1 MGAVFKIESDEF
13 VALANRLADFHHVS
27 PEEAAMK
34 AMRAQVAHEEKV
46 RAKAAAIMAAA
57 AEVRKHLR
65 PGPFDLKAAMDEL
78 YGEDGLPA

>member
-13 VALANRLADFHHVS
+13 VELANRLADFHHVS

-34 AMRAQVAHEEKV
+34 AMRAQVAREEKV
-46 RAKAAAIMAAA
+46 RAKSAAIMAA
-57 AEVRKHLR
+57 AEVRKHLQ